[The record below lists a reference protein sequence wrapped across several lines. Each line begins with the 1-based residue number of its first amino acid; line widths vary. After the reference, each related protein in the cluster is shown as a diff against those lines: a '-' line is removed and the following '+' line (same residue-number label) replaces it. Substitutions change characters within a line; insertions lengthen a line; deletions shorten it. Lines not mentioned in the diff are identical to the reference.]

1 MRDHGGAVA
10 GGVKARC
17 GREADR
23 RRNAWLG
30 RILVVNRG
38 ISVGGI
44 IVIVGIVSMIV

>member
-17 GREADR
+17 GREADSE
-23 RRNAWLG
+23 RNARLD
-30 RILVVNRG
+30 RTMVVSRG